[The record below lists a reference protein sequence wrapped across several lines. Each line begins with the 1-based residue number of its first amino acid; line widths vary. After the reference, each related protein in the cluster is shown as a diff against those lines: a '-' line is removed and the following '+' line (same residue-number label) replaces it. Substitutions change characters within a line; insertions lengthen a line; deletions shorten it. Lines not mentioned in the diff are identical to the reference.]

1 VYRCTVWCV
10 PCRMDGF
17 IVVLGIIG
25 KALSGYNLGWVRALR
40 TMAGRNGM
48 SMPCWTMCCVP
59 CY

>member
-1 VYRCTVWCV
+1 
-10 PCRMDGF
+10 MDGF